1 MKHYTAE
8 RFQSTDTLGH
18 LVAQSHLSLR
28 TRLDQVLVP
37 YELTSAQWIVLRKLG
52 RGDYRTATEL
62 ACGLNQ
68 DAAAITRML
77 DRLEAKGLVRRVRS
91 ATDRRVVELQLT
103 EVGAALMPSL
113 AEPAVQVMNEV
124 LADFSREEC
133 EQLHRLLRRLIDNLQ
148 HSIEAHDAQ
157 SLS

>member
-1 MKHYTAE
+1 MNHYTAE
-8 RFQSTDTLGH
+8 RFQGTDTLGH

-37 YELTSAQWIVLRKLG
+37 YELTAAQWIVLRKLG
-52 RGDYRTATEL
+52 RGEHRTVTEL

-91 ATDRRVVELQLT
+91 ASDRRVVELQLT
-103 EVGAALMPSL
+103 EAGAALTPSL

-124 LADFSREEC
+124 LDDFSQEEC
-133 EQLHRLLRRLIDNLQ
+133 EQLHALLRRLIDNLQ

-157 SLS
+157 SQS